1 MVHGD
6 ISQRLR
12 VQVVAARADFP
23 LLRVRRKH
31 MTQRPNYGVHRL
43 LRRRRP
49 QILRPHPANRRRRR
63 MVPPRKMRSL
73 FACRRFVVPQI
84 SADRQKPDLHPVRR
98 QRIHILAHPG
108 IADPEKSPVPARRRH
123 LPLARNAFR
132 PAFAHSFHI
141 VTVRIRVKIVPHKLR
156 PFRRF
161 AVQRD
166 AVTRFVPQKIQIT
179 ANIAAV
185 NLHPNP
191 SFPAPSRSAG
201 RS

>member
-6 ISQRLR
+6 IPQRLR
-12 VQVVAARADFP
+12 VQVVAARADSP

-31 MTQRPNYGVHRL
+31 MAQRPNYGVHRL

-108 IADPEKSPVPARRRH
+108 IADPEKKPRPGTPPSP
-123 LPLARNAFR
+123 
-132 PAFAHSFHI
+132 
-141 VTVRIRVKIVPHKLR
+141 
-156 PFRRF
+156 
-161 AVQRD
+161 
-166 AVTRFVPQKIQIT
+166 
-179 ANIAAV
+179 
-185 NLHPNP
+185 
-191 SFPAPSRSAG
+191 SAG
-201 RS
+201 AQCIPTSIRTQFSHSDSTDSGENCTAQTPAIPPVRRAA